1 MPIISVICVLV
12 KMVNFAYFFYLLGHI
27 YPVMNIFLIV
37 GAIIVQTMLAIY
49 KFFVSLYSRGAF
61 SSYFAP
67 LGSLVQGIERRF
79 PKP

>member
-1 MPIISVICVLV
+1 
-12 KMVNFAYFFYLLGHI
+12 MVNFAYFFYPLGHI
-27 YPVMNIFLIV
+27 YPVMNIFLLI

-49 KFFVSLYSRGAF
+49 KIFVSLYSRGAF
-61 SSYFAP
+61 LNYFAP